1 VGYYVNN
8 EYDCEEMR
16 MAPPEVVQPERI
28 LRTILADKPRVTRFP
43 IRWDDILDETLKK
56 PEDEE
61 MDKDADLRG
70 PGPDAH
76 PQQQDDEDDDDEE
89 DDDEDDDHDEEGVE
103 EAEVDDDEFTSQLGP
118 EEQDRMSMMIDE
130 GDCIREDDE
139 NMEAM
144 VDSNQQIFPTSS
156 STMLKP
162 SPLAMNMHMEEDTA
176 MMM

>member
-1 VGYYVNN
+1 
-8 EYDCEEMR
+8 MR
-16 MAPPEVVQPERI
+16 LAPPEVGQPERI

-70 PGPDAH
+70 PAPEDHGHGQDGGPEE
-76 PQQQDDEDDDDEE
+76 ED
-89 DDDEDDDHDEEGVE
+89 DDDEDDDIDDEDDVVE
-103 EAEVDDDEFTSQLGP
+103 EAEEDDDEFTSQLGP

-130 GDCIREDDE
+130 EDCVREEDE

-144 VDSNQQIFPTSS
+144 VDPNQQVFPASGL
-156 STMLKP
+156 LKP
-162 SPLAMNMHMEEDTA
+162 SPLAMATHMEEDTA

>member
-1 VGYYVNN
+1 
-8 EYDCEEMR
+8 MR
-16 MAPPEVVQPERI
+16 LAPPEVVQPERI

-70 PGPDAH
+70 PGPDVN
-76 PQQQDDEDDDDEE
+76 PQQEDEE
-89 DDDEDDDHDEEGVE
+89 EEDDDDEDDDEDIDGEGAE

-130 GDCIREDDE
+130 DECIREDDE

-144 VDSNQQIFPTSS
+144 VDSNQQIFPSS
-156 STMLKP
+156 AMLKP
-162 SPLAMNMHMEEDTA
+162 SPLAMNMHLEEDNA